1 MKHATY
7 NVKADECFPEFV
19 LHFIDESELCEV
31 QSEISYNELDAT
43 WILTVTPM
51 YGDDDFGEF
60 CTELEDLFE
69 EYGFVIV

>member
-1 MKHATY
+1 MNQKTY

-19 LHFIDESELCEV
+19 LHFIDENELFDVE
-31 QSEISYNELDAT
+31 SDIRYNELDAT

-69 EYGFVIV
+69 EYGFAIV

>member
-1 MKHATY
+1 MNQKTY

-19 LHFIDESELCEV
+19 LHFIDENELCEV

-43 WILTVTPM
+43 WILTLTPI
-51 YGDDDFGEF
+51 YSDDDFGEF

-69 EYGFVIV
+69 EYGFAIV